1 MVFGLWGC
9 QFFDGTMIL
18 HAACQAPAW
27 MRTRFKMNDMH
38 PDRLPKRVS
47 KSVILAFLSPP
58 GAGKKCA
65 FWHLVQTLP
74 VGPRSGRIVCLDKAA
89 VPGP

>member
-1 MVFGLWGC
+1 VGLSA
-9 QFFDGTMIL
+9 FDEFMIL

-47 KSVILAFLSPP
+47 RSVILAFLSPP

-65 FWHLVQTLP
+65 FWHLARALP
-74 VGPRSGRIVCLDKAA
+74 AGPGSGHIVCLDKAA